1 MCGISGIIKEKI
13 SNNLILNDE
22 IKKMS
27 LSLRHRGPDNH
38 DVWISREDSV
48 ALGHQRLSILDLS
61 AAGNQPMELNNSRFV
76 ISFNGEIYNH
86 LKIRKRLENEAN
98 RPYLW
103 KSQSDTETLIRAFEA
118 WGKLQT
124 LERCEGMFSIAIWD
138 KQKKNLTLA
147 RDRFGEKPLY
157 YGWVNNDF
165 VFASEIKAFKT
176 LSYFHNALS
185 KKALH
190 YFLKVNYIPS
200 PLSIYEN
207 IYKKIIRW
215 VF

>member
-1 MCGISGIIKEKI
+1 
-13 SNNLILNDE
+13 
-22 IKKMS
+22 MS

-118 WGKLQT
+118 WENYKRLKDAKECFQSLFGT
-124 LERCEGMFSIAIWD
+124 NR
-138 KQKKNLTLA
+138 KNLTLA

-176 LSYFHNALS
+176 LSYFYNALS

-207 IYKKIIRW
+207 IYKLEPGTFFEIDRSIKDINQINFNKFW
-215 VF
+215 TLEKS